1 MIKSVTQS
9 TFYYLEAATEK
20 ACKKKAGLKF
30 RFAAKCSLCLQAT
43 SIAIATCKTYKVNTI

>member
-43 SIAIATCKTYKVNTI
+43 SIAIATCKTYKVNKI